1 VAGKAA
7 GGTPEMAGDGV
18 PGKAAGG
25 GAGSDEGRGADQAAG
40 RAAERTAGRE
50 PVRVVAARGVLEITL
65 DRPPANAIDAA
76 TSRALYEAFAR
87 LEDDPGLR
95 VGIVTGAGE
104 RFFCAGW
111 DLKAAAA
118 GEEADAY
125 HGPGGF
131 AGLTELHGRAKPV
144 IAAVNGIAAGGG
156 FELALAAD
164 LVVAAEHA
172 DFRLPETG
180 LGIIPD
186 SGGVLWLPRRLPRP
200 VAVELL
206 LTGRPMTAAEACDR
220 GLVNQAVPADQLMPA
235 ARALAA
241 QIIRSAPLAVA
252 AVLEVLDATE
262 AGSVPEGFAALR
274 SGRLPRY
281 AAMLA
286 SEDAA
291 EGPAAFAA
299 QRPAIWKGR

>member
-1 VAGKAA
+1 VPEVAGS
-7 GGTPEMAGDGV
+7 G
-18 PGKAAGG
+18 
-25 GAGSDEGRGADQAAG
+25 
-40 RAAERTAGRE
+40 E
-50 PVRVVAARGVLEITL
+50 PVRAGASGGVLEVTL
-65 DRPPANAIDAA
+65 DRPPANAIDVA
-76 TSRALYEAFAR
+76 TSHALYEAFAR
-87 LEDDPGLR
+87 LESDPDLR
-95 VGIVTGAGE
+95 VGIVTAAGG

-118 GEEADAY
+118 GEAVDAD

-131 AGLTELHGRAKPV
+131 AGLTELHGRGKPV

-156 FELALAAD
+156 FELVLAAD

-172 DFRLPETG
+172 EFSLPETG

-186 SGGVLWLPRRLPRP
+186 SGGVLRLPRRLPRA
-200 VAVELL
+200 VAVDML

-220 GLVNQAVPADQLMPA
+220 GLINQVVPVDQLMPA

-241 QIIRSAPLAVA
+241 RVTRAAPLAVA

-262 AGSVPEGFAALR
+262 AGSVPDGFAALR

-291 EGPAAFAA
+291 EGPAAFAGR
-299 QRPAIWKGR
+299 RPKIWKGR

>member
-1 VAGKAA
+1 MAA
-7 GGTPEMAGDGV
+7 GGEAGV
-18 PGKAAGG
+18 PAGG
-25 GAGSDEGRGADQAAG
+25 GPEPAA
-40 RAAERTAGRE
+40 RRP
-50 PVRVVAARGVLEITL
+50 PVRAEASGGVLEIRL

-76 TSRALYEAFAR
+76 TSRALYDAFAR
-87 LEDDPGLR
+87 LDGDPDLR
-95 VGIVTGAGE
+95 VGIVTGTGG

-118 GEEADAY
+118 GEDAGAD

-131 AGLTELHGRAKPV
+131 AGLTELHGRAKPI

-156 FELALAAD
+156 FELTLAAD

-206 LTGRPMTAAEACDR
+206 LTGRPMTAAEAYGR

>member
-1 VAGKAA
+1 
-7 GGTPEMAGDGV
+7 MAGN
-18 PGKAAGG
+18 
-25 GAGSDEGRGADQAAG
+25 
-40 RAAERTAGRE
+40 RE
-50 PVRVVAARGVLEITL
+50 PVRAEASGGVLEITL
-65 DRPPANAIDAA
+65 DRPPANAVDAA
-76 TSRALYEAFAR
+76 TSHALYGAFAR
-87 LEDDPGLR
+87 LESDPDLR
-95 VGIVTGAGE
+95 VGIVTGAGG

-111 DLKAAAA
+111 DLKAAAG
-118 GEEADAY
+118 GEAADAD

-156 FELALAAD
+156 FELVLAAD

-172 DFRLPETG
+172 EFSLPEAG

-206 LTGRPMTAAEACDR
+206 LTGRTMTAAEAGDR
-220 GLVNQAVPADQLMPA
+220 GLINQVVPGDQLMPA

-241 QIIRSAPLAVA
+241 RVIRSAPLAVA

-262 AGSVPEGFAALR
+262 AGSVPDGFGALR
-274 SGRLPRY
+274 SGRLARY

-291 EGPAAFAA
+291 EGPAAFAER
-299 QRPAIWKGR
+299 RPATWKGR

>member
-1 VAGKAA
+1 
-7 GGTPEMAGDGV
+7 MAGDGV

-25 GAGSDEGRGADQAAG
+25 GPGKAAG
-40 RAAERTAGRE
+40 GGPGNAAGGGPGNAAGRE
-50 PVRVVAARGVLEITL
+50 PVRAEASGGVLEITL

-87 LEDDPGLR
+87 LEGDPGLR
-95 VGIVTGAGE
+95 VGIVTGAGD

-118 GEEADAY
+118 GEEADAA

-206 LTGRPMTAAEACDR
+206 LTGRPMTAAEACER
-220 GLVNQAVPADQLMPA
+220 GLVNRAVPADQLLPA

-262 AGSVPEGFAALR
+262 TGSVPEGFAALR

-299 QRPAIWKGR
+299 RRPPVWKGR

>member
-1 VAGKAA
+1 MAA
-7 GGTPEMAGDGV
+7 GREPET
-18 PGKAAGG
+18 AAGG
-25 GAGSDEGRGADQAAG
+25 GA
-40 RAAERTAGRE
+40 ERTAGAE
-50 PVRVVAARGVLEITL
+50 PVRVVASGGVLQITL

-76 TSRALYEAFAR
+76 TSRALHEAFAR
-87 LEDDPGLR
+87 LEEDPDLR
-95 VGIVTGAGE
+95 VGIVTAAGE

-118 GEEADAY
+118 GEEADAD

-164 LVVAAEHA
+164 LIVAAEHA

-200 VAVELL
+200 LAVELL

-241 QIIRSAPLAVA
+241 QIILSAPLAVA

-262 AGSVPEGFAALR
+262 TGSVADGFAALR
-274 SGRLPRY
+274 SGGLPRY
-281 AAMLA
+281 ATMLA
-286 SEDAA
+286 SEDAT
-291 EGPAAFAA
+291 EGPAAFAER
-299 QRPAIWKGR
+299 RPPNWKGR